1 MSAAELL
8 EMTSTPDAAIMDL
21 PAVRDKIFEE
31 FGGAPSGEHRGA
43 ILALFHATMNMAES
57 FLAKGGHMEALAK
70 LREARTED
78 YTKLLV
84 TESTVDGTFAGT
96 VSPERLMAVT
106 NREIAAGRM
115 THDDPIRQMAVGL
128 AAAAALPSDAELLA
142 QEEARKRADASI
154 ENLINELKSAK
165 TFDLP
170 GARAKIGK
178 VFDVAVTIDQR
189 GKVLALFKAIMDEG
203 ERQLV
208 RQGDQE
214 ELLAKFKEARVQ
226 DYKIFIVQ
234 ESVVGLHS
242 PGGGQISVDM
252 LMAVT
257 NREIAAG
264 RMTEDHSMRKIAVEG
279 AAAPHF
285 SHAQMLA
292 NDAKVREQAGQT
304 NTPKT
309 PPGSAERSYAFGA
322 VLGQK
327 LKGLFRR

>member
-1 MSAAELL
+1 
-8 EMTSTPDAAIMDL
+8 
-21 PAVRDKIFEE
+21 
-31 FGGAPSGEHRGA
+31 
-43 ILALFHATMNMAES
+43 
-57 FLAKGGHMEALAK
+57 
-70 LREARTED
+70 
-78 YTKLLV
+78 
-84 TESTVDGTFAGT
+84 
-96 VSPERLMAVT
+96 MAVT

-170 GARAKIGK
+170 EARAKIGK

-189 GKVLALFKAIMDEG
+189 GQVLALFKAIMDEG

-226 DYKIFIVQ
+226 DYKLLILL
-234 ESVVGLHS
+234 ECTVGLHS

-257 NREIAAG
+257 TREIAAG
-264 RMTEDHSMRKIAVEG
+264 RMTEDHSQRKIAVEG
-279 AAAPHF
+279 AAVPHF
-285 SHAQMLA
+285 SHAEMLA
-292 NDAKVREQAGQT
+292 QCAKLKEEAEKSKAAPA
-304 NTPKT
+304 PKT
-309 PPGSAERSYAFGA
+309 VGEKF
-322 VLGQK
+322 
-327 LKGLFRR
+327 KGLFPFRRN